1 MLRQKAIGEFFSEEM
16 LEIHTTD
23 KGAVNNLAAWAQ
35 SGGHQLVKHEEENNL
50 LKFWIKKDNFLY
62 VNIPLCV
69 YWNKIKEALYMGETK
84 KTTIVLLSGD
94 YDKAMA
100 AYIIANGAAAYDH
113 EVTIFHTFWG
123 LNALRK
129 EEKVPV
135 QKGFME
141 KMFAKMMPRGANK
154 MGLSKMNFAG
164 FGPKMIKRIMKKH
177 NAMPLPELIEMAKEQ
192 DVKLIACTM
201 TMDLLGLQK
210 EELLEDIE
218 YAGVAAYL
226 GEAEDGN
233 VNLFI

>member
-1 MLRQKAIGEFFSEEM
+1 MTEK
-16 LEIHTTD
+16 
-23 KGAVNNLAAWAQ
+23 
-35 SGGHQLVKHEEENNL
+35 
-50 LKFWIKKDNFLY
+50 
-62 VNIPLCV
+62 
-69 YWNKIKEALYMGETK
+69 K
-84 KTTIVLLSGD
+84 KTTIVLFSGD

-129 EEKVPV
+129 DADIQLK
-135 QKGFME
+135 KGFME
-141 KMFAKMMPRGANK
+141 KMFGRMMPKGADK

-164 FGPKMIKRIMKKH
+164 FGPKMIKNVIKKH
-177 NAMPLPELIEMAKEQ
+177 NAMPLPDLIEMAREQ
-192 DVKLIACTM
+192 DIKLVACTM

-210 EELLEDIE
+210 EELLDNIE

-226 GEAEDGN
+226 GDAEDGN